1 MMHEAVSGEQGAVS
15 GTPAAAFPLT
25 AYRSPLPSQGFA
37 LPAAIFLLVVLG
49 GLAAW
54 LTSLTQATL
63 AESNL
68 ELEGER
74 AYQAARAG
82 LEAGIHQA
90 AQAGAGCAQI
100 AQTVG
105 FPAASS
111 LARFTATVTCQ
122 QHVADEGGAGVT
134 VFDITSIACNQPSG
148 GACPN
153 ASPTL
158 AEYVERHMRASV
170 GGG

>member
-1 MMHEAVSGEQGAVS
+1 MRRWQVASRKSQVATRHL
-15 GTPAAAFPLT
+15 PLVT
-25 AYRSPLPSQGFA
+25 RHCVGFA

-74 AYQAARAG
+74 AWQAARAG

-90 AQAGAGCAQI
+90 VQAGASCAQV
-100 AQTVG
+100 AQNIT
-105 FPAASS
+105 FPAGTS
-111 LARFTATVTCQ
+111 LARFTATVGCQ
-122 QHVADEGGAGVT
+122 AYTADEGGVPVT
-134 VFDITSIACNQPSG
+134 LFQVTSVACNQASA

-153 ASPTL
+153 AAPGL
-158 AEYVERHMRASV
+158 EDYAERHLRATV
-170 GGG
+170 TGG

>member
-1 MMHEAVSGEQGAVS
+1 M
-15 GTPAAAFPLT
+15 PL
-25 AYRSPLPSQGFA
+25 APCSAHSQGFA

-82 LEAGIHQA
+82 LEAGIRQTV
-90 AQAGAGCAQI
+90 QAGAGCAQV
-100 AQTVG
+100 AQTVTFATG
-105 FPAASS
+105 TG
-111 LARFTATVTCQ
+111 LARFTATVGCQ
-122 QHVADEGGAGVT
+122 AHTADESGVT
-134 VFDITSIACNQPSG
+134 VTVFEITSIACNQPDG

-153 ASPTL
+153 ADPTL
-158 AEYVERHMRASV
+158 AEYAERHLRATV
-170 GGG
+170 GGVEP

>member
-1 MMHEAVSGEQGAVS
+1 MPEK
-15 GTPAAAFPLT
+15 
-25 AYRSPLPSQGFA
+25 GFA

-49 GLAAW
+49 ALAAW
-54 LTSLTQATL
+54 LTGLTQVTL

-74 AYQAARAG
+74 AFQAARAG
-82 LEAGIHQA
+82 LEAGIHQS

-111 LARFTATVTCQ
+111 LARFTATVTCR
-122 QHVADEGGAGVT
+122 QHTADEGGAIVT
-134 VFDITSIACNQPSG
+134 MFDITSIACNQPSG

-153 ASPTL
+153 ADPSL
-158 AEYVERHMRASV
+158 AEYAERHLRATV
-170 GGG
+170 MGG

>member
-1 MMHEAVSGEQGAVS
+1 MFPRRGRAVITL
-15 GTPAAAFPLT
+15 TPDPWPL
-25 AYRSPLPSQGFA
+25 APARGFA

-63 AESNL
+63 AENNL

-100 AQTVG
+100 AQTVS
-105 FPAASS
+105 FSAASS

-122 QHVADEGGAGVT
+122 QYTADEAGATVT
-134 VFDITSIACNQPSG
+134 LFQVTSVACNQASA

-153 ASPTL
+153 AAPSL
-158 AEYVERHMRASV
+158 EDYAERHLRATV
-170 GGG
+170 TGG